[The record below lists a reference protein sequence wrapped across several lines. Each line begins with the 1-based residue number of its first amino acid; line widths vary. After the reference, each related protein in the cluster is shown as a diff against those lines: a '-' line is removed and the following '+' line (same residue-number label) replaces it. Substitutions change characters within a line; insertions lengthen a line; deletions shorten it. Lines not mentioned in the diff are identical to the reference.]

1 MAELRPSGFPE
12 YSPSQ
17 QLIFDKIT
25 ATIEKNYQ
33 SFWYTHIYTPAVE
46 KNTVLLS
53 KNWEETGKQ
62 IFDYIE
68 WLKEKMI

>member
-17 QLIFDKIT
+17 QLVFDKLKRI
-25 ATIEKNYQ
+25 IEDNYE
-33 SFWYTHIYTPAVE
+33 SFWYTHIQTPAVE
-46 KNTVLLS
+46 RNSVLLS

-62 IFDYIE
+62 IF
-68 WLKEKMI
+68 WLYWMAYQSLW